1 MVTAMTMD
9 GDYDG
14 DSTTEQSMFVSFVVM
29 ASRREERIL
38 FFYFEFF
45 LKIILFFVFSTDLT
59 ACSFDH
65 SCRKPT

>member
-45 LKIILFFVFSTDLT
+45 
-59 ACSFDH
+59 
-65 SCRKPT
+65 